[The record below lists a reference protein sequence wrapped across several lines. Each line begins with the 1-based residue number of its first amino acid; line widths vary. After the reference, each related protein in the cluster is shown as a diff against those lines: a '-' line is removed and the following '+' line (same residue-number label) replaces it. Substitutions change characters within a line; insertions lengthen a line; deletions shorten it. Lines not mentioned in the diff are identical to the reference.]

1 MKLKSIASKT
11 KLNQTNHNMP
21 KLKAA
26 EERKKGNKGER
37 VEKVNK
43 IEGLLKQN
51 LSKKSLSRK

>member
-1 MKLKSIASKT
+1 
-11 KLNQTNHNMP
+11 MP

-43 IEGLLKQN
+43 FEGLLKQN